1 MAIPARVWRSITLLV
16 RVDMLVGITLAVV
29 LLLWLSLH

>member
-1 MAIPARVWRSITLLV
+1 MTIPARVWRSITLLV
-16 RVDMLVGITLAVV
+16 RVDMLAGITLAVV